1 MSELHQFLFDGLPVR
16 GQLVRL
22 TGSWQE
28 ILQRRSENAQT
39 GAYPSAV
46 QELLGE
52 MTAAAILMQ
61 ALLKFD
67 GDLILQIFG
76 SGPLKLAVVEVK
88 PDLSHRTTAKT
99 IGEVPQGA
107 SLSQMV
113 NVNQL
118 GKCAITLD
126 PKNRFPG
133 QQPYQGVVPLFDD
146 LGHSIERISE
156 VLEHYMLQSEQLDTK
171 LILAANDRVAA
182 GLLVQRMPVLG
193 EGNLSAKSTQADED
207 QIGLNE
213 DFKRIAM
220 LASTLTSEELLTLE
234 PDAILHRLF
243 WDEPLLRFEPLRGE
257 RAPKFMCSCSKE
269 RVSQM
274 ILGLGVE
281 EAQSILSEMPNI
293 EVGCE
298 FCGRQYA
305 FDAIDAA
312 QIFTPLV
319 VKPQVVPPDQL
330 H

>member
-1 MSELHQFLFDGLPVR
+1 MSEMHQFLFDGLPVR

-22 TGSWQE
+22 TESWQE
-28 ILQRRSENAQT
+28 ILHRRAENAET
-39 GAYPSAV
+39 GAYPLSV
-46 QELLGE
+46 QVLLGE
-52 MTAAAILMQ
+52 MTAAATLMQ

-67 GDLILQIFG
+67 GDLVLQIFG
-76 SGPLKLAVVEVK
+76 NGPLKLAVVEVK
-88 PDLSHRTTAKT
+88 SDLSLRSTAKT
-99 IGEVPQGA
+99 IGAVEPGA
-107 SLSQMV
+107 TLTQMV
-113 NVNQL
+113 NVNNQ

-126 PKNRFPG
+126 PKSRFPG

-146 LGHSIERISE
+146 LGQPIDRISE

-171 LILAANDRVAA
+171 LILAANDKVAA
-182 GLLVQRMPVLG
+182 GLLVQRMPVQG

-207 QIGLNE
+207 QIGVNE

-220 LASTLTSEELLTLE
+220 LASTLTPEELLSME

-243 WDEPLLRFEPLRGE
+243 WDEPLMRYEPLKGSN
-257 RAPKFMCSCSKE
+257 APRFVCSCSQE

-274 ILGLGVE
+274 ILGLGQE
-281 EAQSILSEMPNI
+281 EAESILSEMPNI

-298 FCGRQYA
+298 FCGRQYV

-312 QIFTPLV
+312 QIFTPPV
-319 VKPQVVPPDQL
+319 VKPQVLPPEHL